1 MSALGFALVLAA
13 AFCHATWN
21 FFVKRINAGA
31 ELVWLFSAC
40 SVILYLPLAIYIAWG
55 WQQLSPAQA
64 IFMAGST
71 VLHSCYFLLLQLAYK
86 KGDLSIIYPT
96 ARASGPLLSV
106 AMAVLLLGETLSLQA
121 GIGGA
126 VIIFGILMLTGQF
139 GRQRRA
145 ALTPLAFGLT
155 TGFLIGSYTV
165 WDAYAVSIL
174 LIPPLL
180 LDYVANLG
188 RAILLSPLAWRRRQA
203 VVTLWNTHRLGILA
217 IAIFSPLAYIL
228 VLIALQFTPVVFV
241 APIRELSVLI
251 TVLLGSILLGEG
263 NLKHRL
269 TWAAVILLGTT
280 ILAASE

>member
-21 FFVKRINAGA
+21 LFVKRINAGA
-31 ELVWLFSAC
+31 ELIWLSSAC
-40 SVILYLPLAIYIAWG
+40 SVILYLPLAIYTAWG
-55 WQQLSPAQA
+55 LPQPSPAQML
-64 IFMAGST
+64 FMAGST
-71 VLHSCYFLLLQLAYK
+71 ALHCCYYLLLQLAYK

-126 VIIFGILMLTGQF
+126 VIICGILMLTGQF
-139 GRQRRA
+139 GRQRRT

-188 RAILLSPLAWRRRQA
+188 HAILLSPLAWRRRQA

-251 TVLLGSILLGEG
+251 AVLMGSILLGEG

-269 TWAAVILLGTT
+269 TWAAVILLGTI

>member
-13 AFCHATWN
+13 AFCHAVWN
-21 FFVKRINAGA
+21 FFVKRIQAGA
-31 ELVWLFSAC
+31 ELVWLFSFC
-40 SVILYLPLAIYIAWG
+40 SVILYLPLAVYFAWG
-55 WQQLSPAQA
+55 LEHFSPMQM
-64 IFMAGST
+64 IFMAGSIA
-71 VLHSCYFLLLQLAYK
+71 LHCCYYLLLQLAYK

-106 AMAVLLLGETLSLQA
+106 SMAVLLLGERLSLQA
-121 GIGGA
+121 GMGGA

-139 GRQRRA
+139 GRHWRDARV
-145 ALTPLAFGLT
+145 PLAFGLA

-180 LDYVANLG
+180 LDYVTNLG

-203 VVTLWNTHRLGILA
+203 VRSLWNAHRSGVLA
-217 IAIFSPLAYIL
+217 IAVFSPLAYIL
-228 VLIALQFTPVVFV
+228 VLVALQFTPVVFV

-251 TVLLGSILLGEG
+251 TVLMGSILLGEG
-263 NLKHRL
+263 HLKRRL
-269 TWAAVILLGTT
+269 LWAIVILLGVVL
-280 ILAASE
+280 LAASE

>member
-71 VLHSCYFLLLQLAYK
+71 ALHSCYFLLLQLAYK

-139 GRQRRA
+139 GRQRRT

-228 VLIALQFTPVVFV
+228 VLVALQFTPVVFV